1 MTRKA
6 LIVGMLAATA
16 AVASADIASF
26 GFTDLNGTFDA
37 GSRAFTA
44 TAFTGGQGSTAG
56 DVTRF
61 AEGGGATANFDTGFA
76 GGGSMANFNLSLII
90 SPSNPGGDTA
100 NAIGTFLITDAD
112 GDTIGGDVSGL
123 WFAGAMG
130 FTFMNG
136 DTTNVVF
143 SRGNTGNGSF
153 DGPAGGSFDTDSLS
167 DVYFGALSVLL
178 RTPTGAGFFSNSFA
192 EVSTQADGLIV
203 PTPASI
209 ALAGLGFGLA
219 GTRRRR

>member
-1 MTRKA
+1 MFSKA
-6 LIVGMLAATA
+6 LMGGLVGLAAS
-16 AVASADIASF
+16 VASADIASF
-26 GFTDLNGTFDA
+26 GFTDLNGSFNSDTMQFSA
-37 GSRAFTA
+37 V
-44 TAFTGGQGSTAG
+44 AFTGGEGSTAG

-61 AEGGGATANFDTGFA
+61 AEGGGATANFDSGFA
-76 GGGSMANFNLSLII
+76 GGGSLANVEINIIVSNVAGGMADGN
-90 SPSNPGGDTA
+90 
-100 NAIGTFLITDAD
+100 GTFVITDAD
-112 GDTIGGDVSGL
+112 GDQIRGDLAGM

-136 DTTNVVF
+136 ITSDVIFTRADF
-143 SRGNTGNGSF
+143 G
-153 DGPAGGSFDTDSLS
+153 DGAFEGTSGGSFDTDSLAET
-167 DVYFGALSVLL
+167 YFGALSILL
-178 RTPTGAGFFSNSFA
+178 RTPDAAGFFDGDFN

>member
-1 MTRKA
+1 MNCKA
-6 LIVGMLAATA
+6 LIVGIMATA
-16 AVASADIASF
+16 ASVATADIASF
-26 GFTDLNGTFDA
+26 GFTDLNGSFNA
-37 GSRAFTA
+37 GTMEFTA

-76 GGGSMANFNLSLII
+76 GGGSMANVVINIGI
-90 SPSNPGGDTA
+90 SNVLGGMADG
-100 NAIGTFLITDAD
+100 NGTFVITDAD
-112 GDTIGGDVSGL
+112 GDMIMGDVSGL
-123 WFAGAMG
+123 WFAGASG

-136 DTTNVVF
+136 DTQNVVF
-143 SRGNTGNGSF
+143 TRGQSGNGSF
-153 DGPAGGSFDTDSLS
+153 DGSSGGSFDTDSLA
-167 DVYFGALSVLL
+167 DVYFGALSILL
-178 RTPTGAGFFSNSFA
+178 RTPSGAGFFNNSFT